1 VHVCA
6 TSRTNLCFY
15 LFFDSYLTL
24 FFECEYKPQLYIVA
38 NANAA
43 WRAQA
48 NMNANQNDY
57 ANTLGKNLTIKKYFC
72 SL

>member
-1 VHVCA
+1 MIY
-6 TSRTNLCFY
+6 S
-15 LFFDSYLTL
+15 
-24 FFECEYKPQLYIVA
+24 LYIVA

-57 ANTLGKNLTIKKYFC
+57 ANTLGKILINN
-72 SL
+72 